1 MFLFTNLCFLSEGLF
16 GQHNMKKRK
25 MMRQSLDN
33 SFDNLTPMAGSIPSP
48 VASQM
53 SNMSNPN
60 KLIKI
65 LGVRDRGRKSK
76 SFKVLRR
83 LTLILNYIPFLVAL
97 ALLVYTWSFQDFM
110 VLL

>member
-1 MFLFTNLCFLSEGLF
+1 MCIPSFYIGLF
-16 GQHNMKKRK
+16 GQHVMKKPK

-60 KLIKI
+60 KLM
-65 LGVRDRGRKSK
+65 
-76 SFKVLRR
+76 KVLVGRR
-83 LTLILNYIPFLVAL
+83 KAKAVK
-97 ALLVYTWSFQDFM
+97 VS
-110 VLL
+110 